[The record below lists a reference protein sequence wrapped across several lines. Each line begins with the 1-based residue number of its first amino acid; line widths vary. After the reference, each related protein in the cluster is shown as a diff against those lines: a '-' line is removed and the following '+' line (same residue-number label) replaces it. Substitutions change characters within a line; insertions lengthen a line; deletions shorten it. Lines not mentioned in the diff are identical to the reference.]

1 MVWKCLLGLIRSGLH
16 LEWKC
21 MLVHSLKDHIDY
33 TLGYDI
39 VMQLVEP
46 VSKTEIFMG
55 ELFHQYAFSWN
66 ST

>member
-1 MVWKCLLGLIRSGLH
+1 
-16 LEWKC
+16 

-55 ELFHQYAFSWN
+55 ELFHQYAFS
-66 ST
+66 